1 MPKSVQPLFESDSR
15 ATCTAAT
22 VSSRRAALDDDEHRR
37 AELVR
42 EVGVEAERE
51 PAGDPAEVG
60 ALDEDEVAALGER
73 PVRVQDALAQL
84 LVVVDRV
91 GLGLRER
98 VQVVVVV
105 LELVAA
111 PDELELRV
119 GLVRRHDRPEE
130 AEPVDP
136 GREQLH
142 EPERDER
149 LAAPRLHPG
158 DVEAARQR
166 SSQLAV
172 QVQLLICGRSSP
184 CVEMYCRCSISRCSS
199 SCFA

>member
-1 MPKSVQPLFESDSR
+1 MTTIPKSVQPLFESDSPGDVHR
-15 ATCTAAT
+15 GDGL
-22 VSSRRAALDDDEHRR
+22 VGRAALDDDEHRR

-42 EVGVEAERE
+42 EVGVQAERE
-51 PAGDPAEVG
+51 PCGDTAEVG
-60 ALDEDEVAALGER
+60 ALDEHEVASLREL

-91 GLGLRER
+91 GFGLRER

-105 LELVAA
+105 CELVAA

-119 GLVRRHDRPEE
+119 GVVRRHDRPEE

-136 GREQLH
+136 RRQQLH

-158 DVEAARQR
+158 DVEASGQPD
-166 SSQLAV
+166 V
-172 QVQLLICGRSSP
+172 QVQL
-184 CVEMYCRCSISRCSS
+184 
-199 SCFA
+199 